1 MVENKVTLREILTT
15 NPKKVYKAFID
26 ADTMGCS

>member
-1 MVENKVTLREILTT
+1 MADNKVTLREILNT

-26 ADTMGCS
+26 ADSMGFS